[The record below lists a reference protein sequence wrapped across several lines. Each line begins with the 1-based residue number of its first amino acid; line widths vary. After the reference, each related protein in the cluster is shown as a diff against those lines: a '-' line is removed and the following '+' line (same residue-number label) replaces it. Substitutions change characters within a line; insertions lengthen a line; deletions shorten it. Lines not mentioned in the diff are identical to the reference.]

1 MRFRVTDICLLVPDV
16 NRSTEFYRDKIGLP
30 LKRQD
35 NGFAEFEAGA
45 TSLALWEAS
54 DVEKHLGK
62 ETMSQEGHWFMGA
75 FECESGEEV
84 DAVYAELKGKGVN
97 FVKEPADWPWG
108 ARGAYFTDPDGYLWE
123 IYAWVGEPDTW

>member
-16 NRSTEFYRDKIGLP
+16 NRSTEFYRDKLGFS

-35 NGFAEFEAGA
+35 VGFAEFEVEK
-45 TSLALWEAS
+45 TTLALWEAP
-54 DVEKHLGK
+54 DVEQHLGK
-62 ETMSQEGHWFMGA
+62 ETVSEEGHWFMGA
-75 FECESGEEV
+75 FELESGEEV
-84 DAVYAELKGKGVN
+84 DTVYAELTGKGVN

-123 IYAWVGEPDTW
+123 VYAWVGEPDSW